1 MKFKLYPDFGSN
13 NKANREIWLEKTLG
27 NIPRG
32 EAILDAGAGETQYKR
47 FCEHLVYTA
56 QDFGE
61 YNGDGEEGLQKSQ
74 WDNSK
79 LDIVSD
85 ITDIPVKDRSYDN
98 IMCIEVFEHLPQPQL
113 AIKEFARIIKPKG
126 RLIITA
132 PFCSLTHFAPYYFS
146 SGYSKY
152 FYEKFLEENGFSIL
166 EISYN
171 GNYFEYLAQELRRI
185 PSMGRKYSQMNR
197 VKKITIKVLIIP
209 LLFLLQNLSKYDSR
223 SNEMLCFGLHILAQ
237 KK

>member
-152 FYEKFLEENGFSIL
+152 FYE
-166 EISYN
+166 
-171 GNYFEYLAQELRRI
+171 
-185 PSMGRKYSQMNR
+185 R
-197 VKKITIKVLIIP
+197 VLYIR
-209 LLFLLQNLSKYDSR
+209 D
-223 SNEMLCFGLHILAQ
+223 
-237 KK
+237 